1 MAPLRVE
8 HLRLQAGGQ
17 CLLADLSLTFP
28 AGSCWAILGR
38 NGAGKTSLLR
48 ALSGLHVATHGQVWL
63 AERPIAQWP
72 ARERAQRLGLLP
84 QHPDMARDVRVLE
97 YLALGDFLRSPMPAA
112 RAELLLQ
119 QFELTKLIERRL
131 HQLSGGERQRLALAT
146 LAAQAPAVM
155 LLDEPLN
162 HLDLPHQLRTLHW
175 LQQRA
180 GLGDLVL
187 LTLHDV
193 NWARR
198 YCSHALLLDGAG
210 GWAAGTV
217 SEMLTPE
224 RLSQL
229 LGHPLHAAQGDEG
242 WLIPAAT

>member
-8 HLRLQAGGQ
+8 QLGLQAGGQ
-17 CLLADLSLTFP
+17 RLLADFSFTFP

-48 ALSGLHVATHGQVWL
+48 ALSGLQGAAGGQVWL
-63 AERPIAQWP
+63 AGRPIAQWSP
-72 ARERAQRLGLLP
+72 RERAQHLGLLP

-112 RAELLLQ
+112 RAELLLT
-119 QFELTKLIERRL
+119 QFELTALTERRL

-146 LAAQAPAVM
+146 LAAQAPTVM

-175 LQQRA
+175 LHQRA

-198 YCSHALLLDGAG
+198 YCSHALLLDGMG
-210 GWAAGTV
+210 GWQAGTV
-217 SEMLTPE
+217 SEVLTPD

-229 LGHPLHAAQGDEG
+229 LGHPLHPAQGDEG